1 MSTVIDLDALIADAS
16 DLAPLSDSAVRLMAL
31 AARDQWSMR
40 EVLDAI
46 GFDQVL
52 TSRLLR
58 VANSAAHQRSGT
70 VSDVQQAVVRLGMA
84 QVVSLAMG
92 SAVRDRMLRALP
104 AYGMSEGELWR
115 HSVAAALAAECLPLH
130 CRVAIPVETYTAAL
144 LHDFGKL
151 LLSRLLS
158 ADSLLFL
165 RQARERGQQAA
176 LAAEVELVS
185 VHHAELA
192 ALVAQHWNLPEP
204 IVRGVCFHHAP
215 DEGRAP
221 ICDAVHA
228 ANAAAHGALAGPNA
242 SAIGRPHLQENAA
255 RRLGLSAGGFT
266 ALCSDVQLRFDEVI
280 ARYA

>member
-16 DLAPLSDSAVRLMAL
+16 DLTPLSDSAVRLMAL

-58 VANSAAHQRSGT
+58 VANSAAHARSST

-84 QVVSLAMG
+84 QVVALAMG
-92 SAVRDRMLRALP
+92 SAVRDRMQRALP
-104 AYGMSEGELWR
+104 AYGLSEGDLWR

-130 CRVAIPVETYTAAL
+130 CRVAIPLEAYTAAL

-151 LLSRLLS
+151 LLSRRLT
-158 ADSLLFL
+158 ADALDFL
-165 RQARERGQQAA
+165 RRAREQGQQAA
-176 LAAEVELVS
+176 LEAEAQILS

-192 ALVAQHWNLPEP
+192 ALVAQHWNLPDP
-204 IVRGVCFHHAP
+204 IVRGICFHHAP

-228 ANAAAHGALAGPNA
+228 ANAAAYGALAGPDGA
-242 SAIGRPHLQENAA
+242 AGGREHLQESAA
-255 RRLGLSAGGFT
+255 RRLGLSAGGFAT
-266 ALCSDVQLRFDEVI
+266 LCRDVQLRFDEVI